1 MFDELFEMFD
11 RGDQED
17 GRRTRDGATPRR
29 GIRGFLSRL
38 FSGDDQDHYEDDQA
52 ERRGRT
58 AAGAAVDEGS
68 NRRDRKGDRG
78 RNEGFDG
85 FDD

>member
-11 RGDQED
+11 RGDQQD
-17 GRRTRDGATPRR
+17 GRRTRDGAAPRR

-38 FSGDDQDHYEDDQA
+38 FSGDDQDDYEDDRA
-52 ERRGRT
+52 ERRER
-58 AAGAAVDEGS
+58 APAGVDEGS
-68 NRRDRKGDRG
+68 NRRDRRGDRG
-78 RNEGFDG
+78 RDEGYDG